1 MSPLGARWAATMAAL
16 ILCLGA
22 SGPNAALAAGAAAQ
36 DSIIT
41 GVCEDA
47 VLPLGIVPPEGGL
60 QAGCSHLYTL
70 KYGAG
75 HGTRGTYGI
84 VDLPPCD
91 WQFCSAPRIRNR
103 LRCELVH
110 GNACCS
116 GQNFIGTEIPN
127 DPGDRGGLFVPAILQ
142 RWWAD
147 TDQRGNI
154 CHYDYRGNGK
164 RVIRI
169 VVLRPNDANGKK
181 TMVVEGFAYFFMRRL
196 PSRPGDDLVGEFL
209 PARPQ

>member
-1 MSPLGARWAATMAAL
+1 MKSNCARWAALFAAL
-16 ILCLGA
+16 IVGLGV
-22 SGPNAALAAGAAAQ
+22 AAPGAAIAAGTAAQ
-36 DSIIT
+36 DSIIS

-47 VLPLGIVPPEGGL
+47 VLPIGIVPPEGGL
-60 QAGCSHLYTL
+60 QGGCSQLYTL

-84 VDLPPCD
+84 VDLPPCE
-91 WQFCSAPRIRNR
+91 WNFCSAPRIRNR

-116 GQNFIGTEIPN
+116 GDNFIGTEIPN
-127 DPGDRGGLFVPAILQ
+127 DPGDRGGLFLPAMVQ
-142 RWWAD
+142 RWLQD
-147 TDQRGNI
+147 TDGRENI
-154 CHYDYRGNGK
+154 CHWDYQGNGK

-181 TMVVEGFAYFFMRRL
+181 LMVVEGFAYFFMQRL

>member
-1 MSPLGARWAATMAAL
+1 MRSVRARWAATMAAL
-16 ILCLGA
+16 IISLGVSTPVA
-22 SGPNAALAAGAAAQ
+22 SHAAGTAAQ

-41 GVCEDA
+41 GDCEDA

-84 VDLPPCD
+84 VDLPPCE
-91 WQFCSAPRIRNR
+91 WNFCSAPRIRNR

-116 GQNFIGTEIPN
+116 GGDFIGTQIPN
-127 DPGDRGGLFVPAILQ
+127 DPGDRAGLFLPAMLL
-142 RWWAD
+142 RWSYD
-147 TDQRGNI
+147 TDQRKNI
-154 CHYDYRGNGK
+154 CHYDYLGNGK
-164 RVIRI
+164 RIIRI

-181 TMVVEGFAYFFMRRL
+181 LMVVEGFAYFFIQRL
-196 PSRPGDDLVGEFL
+196 PARAGDDLVGEFL
-209 PARPQ
+209 PAPPQ